1 MHVCIYHYMYNMHM
15 CIMCMCMCMC
25 MYHCMCMYRCMCAWP
40 SMPSGVT
47 GGSTMPGTPSKFAR
61 KQRLVDVDTSL
72 KAFGSSTRALRGESR
87 QNLGLPWGCLGSA
100 LTVAEPRRN
109 SGKDERRALG
119 AVCASGDDG
128 DAMVVVVVVVVR
140 SLGGEGALAWL
151 GLGLGLG
158 LGIGLGY
165 LQRQLRLG

>member
-1 MHVCIYHYMYNMHM
+1 MMYHCIYHYMCTTCVHHVHVHVHVL
-15 CIMCMCMCMC
+15 C

-40 SMPSGVT
+40 SLPSGVT
-47 GGSTMPGTPSKFAR
+47 GGRGTGGSLTPSKVAR

-72 KAFGSSTRALRGESR
+72 KAFGSCRALRGESR
-87 QNLGLPWGCLGSA
+87 QNLGLPCAGLGSA

-128 DAMVVVVVVVVR
+128 DVVTPVVVVVR
-140 SLGGEGALAWL
+140 SLGGEGALTWL
-151 GLGLGLG
+151 GLGLGLQHARPRVRAPG
-158 LGIGLGY
+158 
-165 LQRQLRLG
+165 